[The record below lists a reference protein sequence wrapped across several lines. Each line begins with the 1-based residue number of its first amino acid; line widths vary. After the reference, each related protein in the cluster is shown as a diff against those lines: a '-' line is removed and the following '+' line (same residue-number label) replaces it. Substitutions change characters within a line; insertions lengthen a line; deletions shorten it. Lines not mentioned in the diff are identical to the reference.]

1 MAKDKVNKSQLIRDA
16 LAASPDK
23 SPAEIAEALNSKH
36 GLKLSGQYVSTIKS
50 NSSKKSGK
58 NSRGPKVAAAAP
70 KTAKEALSSAGTG
83 AQKVLKDLLE
93 AGRITL
99 DDVLASIR

>member
-1 MAKDKVNKSQLIRDA
+1 MAKEKVNKSQLIRDA
-16 LAASPDK
+16 LTAMPDK
-23 SPAEIAEALNSKH
+23 APTEIAEALNSKH

-50 NSSKKSGK
+50 NMGKGKAKAKKAVK
-58 NSRGPKVAAAAP
+58 KVAAP
-70 KTAKEALSSAGTG
+70 RTAKEALSSAGTG

-99 DDVLASIR
+99 DDVLASIK